1 MAGSTS
7 RTAAEGA
14 DRREEA
20 ARAGNGARA
29 APAPSAD
36 GTAGAAAP
44 LEVRADFPILAR
56 EQDGRPI
63 AYLDSAATSQK
74 PQTVIDAVSDYYR
87 RSNANIHR
95 GVYGLAQEATDLY
108 EGARER
114 VAAFCRW
121 DPASTIFAKNATEAI
136 NLVAGAWG
144 RSQLG
149 PGDEVLITE
158 MEHHSNIVPWQLACA
173 ATGATLRWLPVS
185 DAGELALEALD
196 AVLAEGRV
204 RLVGC
209 VHVSNV
215 LGTINPVREICARAR
230 AAGALTLVDGSQAVP
245 QMPVEV
251 SAMGCDFYVWT
262 GHKALGPTGI
272 GVLHARRELLEE
284 MPPFLGGGDMIS
296 HVGYDASTWNEL
308 PWKFEAGT
316 SPIAEGVG
324 LGAAIEYLAELG
336 MERVRA
342 HERELTAYALE
353 RLAEVPD
360 LRVLGPL
367 DVDRR
372 GGAVSFALEGIHPH
386 DVAEICDREA
396 VCIRAGHHCAQPLMR
411 RLGVPATARAS
422 FHVYNTREDVERLV
436 RGLERARR
444 VFGS

>member
-1 MAGSTS
+1 V
-7 RTAAEGA
+7 
-14 DRREEA
+14 
-20 ARAGNGARA
+20 ARSASEIAPPPARDGARTGA
-29 APAPSAD
+29 RD
-36 GTAGAAAP
+36 GAAAP
-44 LEVRADFPILAR
+44 AAQSAPAREHPIDVRADFPILRR

-74 PQTVIDAVSDYYR
+74 PQAVIDAIADYYR

-114 VAAFCRW
+114 VARFCGW
-121 DPASTIFAKNATEAI
+121 EPASTIFAKNATEAI
-136 NLVAGAWG
+136 NLVATAWG
-144 RSQLG
+144 RSRLG

-158 MEHHSNIVPWQLACA
+158 MEHHSNIVPWQLACE
-173 ATGATLRWLPVS
+173 ATGARLRWLPVS
-185 DAGELALEALD
+185 ADGELALDELD
-196 AVLAEGRV
+196 TVLAEGRV
-204 RLVGC
+204 RLVAC

-215 LGTINPVREICARAR
+215 LGTINPVQEICARAR

-245 QMPVEV
+245 QMPVDV
-251 SAMGCDFYVWT
+251 SAIGCDFYTWT

-272 GVLHARRELLEE
+272 GVLHARRDLLEE

-296 HVGYDASTWNEL
+296 HVGYDRSTWNEL

-324 LGAAIEYLAELG
+324 LGVAIDYLAAVG

-342 HERELTAYALE
+342 HERSLTAYALE
-353 RLAEVPD
+353 RLAEVPG

-367 DVDRR
+367 DVERR

-386 DVAEICDREA
+386 DVAEICDRAA

-422 FHVYNTREDVERLV
+422 FHVYNAPDDVDRLLD
-436 RGLERARR
+436 GLERARG
-444 VFGS
+444 VFGV